1 MKSKEQKSIK
11 ENNYNLLASDM
22 MSLNRSL
29 PDYRYPECKLKQYPD
44 HLPTASVV
52 AIFHNE
58 ARSTLLRTVWSI
70 INRSPRELL
79 KEIILVD
86 DVSSYEYV
94 KNELPTY
101 IKTLPVQTS
110 LLRTQKRM
118 GLIRARIY
126 GAKHA
131 KVRDI
136 SVTRTHEFSL

>member
-1 MKSKEQKSIK
+1 MEEESIK

-22 MSLNRSL
+22 ISLNRSL
-29 PDYRYPECKLKQYPD
+29 PDYRYPACKVKQYPD
-44 HLPTASVV
+44 HLPMASVV

-101 IKTLPVQTS
+101 VRTLPVQTN
-110 LLRTQKRM
+110 LVRTPERM

-126 GAKHA
+126 GAEHA
-131 KVRDI
+131 KV
-136 SVTRTHEFSL
+136 